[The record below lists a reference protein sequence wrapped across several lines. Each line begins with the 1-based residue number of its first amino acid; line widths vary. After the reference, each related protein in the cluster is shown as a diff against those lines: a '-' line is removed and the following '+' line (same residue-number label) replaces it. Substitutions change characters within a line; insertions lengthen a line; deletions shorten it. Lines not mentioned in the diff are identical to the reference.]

1 MEGKELDALVA
12 DIKDN
17 GLLEPIIVYEDKII
31 DGRNRYRA
39 CELAGVTPFFEVLE
53 RNGKSLLS
61 WVISK
66 NLHRRHLDETQRG
79 VVAEKIAN
87 MPVGRNWDSNCAN
100 LHNKISRQEAA
111 DLLSVSKRTVDT
123 IAAVKREAPELL
135 PLMERGELTAHKA
148 MQQVN
153 VEKRKQREIQET
165 KEATSIKPVIALIDC
180 MELLDSIEPI
190 DLLIADPPYFTDG
203 NFTDHIS
210 KYLAKVKQTGQAYVF
225 LSADPQ
231 EVASYLAI
239 DTHHLK
245 IAQILVWNYNNTG
258 QRQPLNRYNSNY
270 QLCFYYRGP
279 DAPDINRPAD
289 GKEQYACQTVNA
301 PDGRIGDRY
310 HEWQKPIEL
319 IERFIR
325 NSSKEGDF
333 VFDPFAGTGT
343 TIIAAAKLGRKALGC
358 DIDKRAIDI
367 CIERGCVSGL

>member
-17 GLLEPIIVYEDKII
+17 GLLEPIIVYEDKIV

-39 CELAGVTPFFEVLE
+39 CKLAGVTPVFEE
-53 RNGKSLLS
+53 WKQNGKSLLG

-66 NLHRRHLDETQRG
+66 NLHRRHLNETQRG

-135 PLMERGELTAHKA
+135 PAMESGELTAHKA

-153 VEKRKQREIQET
+153 AKKRKQREIQET